1 MTGSDL
7 ILLAPWIAFGVG
19 LAVIVLRLRL
29 LRRRRR
35 PRPAASD
42 ARPPAQPPRREPG
55 ERFARIRGERR

>member
-19 LAVIVLRLRL
+19 LAVVLLRLHL

-35 PRPAASD
+35 RRPGDS
-42 ARPPAQPPRREPG
+42 PG
-55 ERFARIRGERR
+55 EYGTPESQLPCRELRDSGERL

>member
-1 MTGSDL
+1 MSGGDL

-29 LRRRRR
+29 LRRRRQRR
-35 PRPAASD
+35 PT
-42 ARPPAQPPRREPG
+42 PPEPQPPGREPG